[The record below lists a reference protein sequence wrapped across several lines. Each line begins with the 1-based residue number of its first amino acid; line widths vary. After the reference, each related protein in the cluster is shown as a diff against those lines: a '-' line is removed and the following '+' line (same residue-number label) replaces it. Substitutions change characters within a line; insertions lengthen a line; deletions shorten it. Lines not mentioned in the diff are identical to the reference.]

1 MAATNTPGADPVQPT
16 AEENPD
22 TTTPRP
28 DQLEIEESGTSD
40 ESINYPTGPKLWLTM
55 ISLCTAIFLNGLD
68 LTIVAVAV
76 PSLTDDFKTISDIGW
91 YSAA

>member
-1 MAATNTPGADPVQPT
+1 MPASLLPYFSIFLIPADNGCHEHTRSRPVQPT

-55 ISLCTAIFLNGLD
+55 ISLCTAIFLNGL
-68 LTIVAVAV
+68 VGFA
-76 PSLTDDFKTISDIGW
+76 
-91 YSAA
+91 